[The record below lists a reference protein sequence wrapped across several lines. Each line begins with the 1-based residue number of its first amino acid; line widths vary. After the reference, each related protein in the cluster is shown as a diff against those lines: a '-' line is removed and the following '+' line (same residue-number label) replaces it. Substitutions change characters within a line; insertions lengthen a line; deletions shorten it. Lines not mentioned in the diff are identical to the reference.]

1 MFGSF
6 LVSNESPRFLPRHK
20 SANPSRMPTVRRI
33 RQCFFW
39 GEPTWKPYLKMRITG
54 IDRITVLQNPGT
66 DQPSNHTQIWVPE
79 LLTPNRI
86 ETRKARDSLDSD
98 GFHWF
103 PIPGTPQNYAI
114 RRGATAALWFG
125 RLRCLWHLGHRA
137 TEPGPHGQR
146 FEPPV
151 APWSRCFLCVLI
163 VFFDIT
169 TVWLTV
175 FWKLMIFLHLFQ

>member
-6 LVSNESPRFLPRHK
+6 LVSNESPRFLPRHIL
-20 SANPSRMPTVRRI
+20 ANPSR
-33 RQCFFW
+33 
-39 GEPTWKPYLKMRITG
+39 GEPTWKPYLNMRITG
-54 IDRITVLQNPGT
+54 IDRLTVVQKMRIRARLNPRT
-66 DQPSNHTQIWVPE
+66 
-79 LLTPNRI
+79 
-86 ETRKARDSLDSD
+86 TRKSDSPSFLPRIGLKLVKLGTPWDSD

-151 APWSRCFLCVLI
+151 APWSRCFLCVLM
-163 VFFDIT
+163 VFLDIT
-169 TVWLTV
+169 TVWL
-175 FWKLMIFLHLFQ
+175 I

>member
-6 LVSNESPRFLPRHK
+6 LVSNESPRFLPRHIL
-20 SANPSRMPTVRRI
+20 ANPSR
-33 RQCFFW
+33 

-54 IDRITVLQNPGT
+54 IDRLTVVQNPGT
-66 DQPSNHTQIWVPE
+66 DQPSNHTQSDSPSFLPRIGLKLVK
-79 LLTPNRI
+79 LGTPW
-86 ETRKARDSLDSD
+86 DSD

-114 RRGATAALWFG
+114 RRGATAALWFW

-151 APWSRCFLCVLI
+151 APWSRCFLCVLM
-163 VFFDIT
+163 VFLDIT
-169 TVWLTV
+169 TVWL
-175 FWKLMIFLHLFQ
+175 I

>member
-6 LVSNESPRFLPRHK
+6 LVSNESPRFLPRHIL
-20 SANPSRMPTVRRI
+20 ANPSR
-33 RQCFFW
+33 

-54 IDRITVLQNPGT
+54 TIGSRSCRIRAQINPRT
-66 DQPSNHTQIWVPE
+66 
-79 LLTPNRI
+79 
-86 ETRKARDSLDSD
+86 TRKSESPSFLPRIGLKLIKLGTPWDSD
-98 GFHWF
+98 GFYWF

-151 APWSRCFLCVLI
+151 APWSRCFFCVLM
-163 VFFDIT
+163 VFLDIT
-169 TVWLTV
+169 TVWL
-175 FWKLMIFLHLFQ
+175 ICFLEII

>member
-6 LVSNESPRFLPRHK
+6 LVSNESPRFLPRHIL
-20 SANPSRMPTVRRI
+20 ANPSR
-33 RQCFFW
+33 

-54 IDRITVLQNPGT
+54 IDRITIVQNRGS

-79 LLTPNRI
+79 LLAPNRI
-86 ETRKARDSLDSD
+86 ETRKARDSL
-98 GFHWF
+98 GLWWFYWF

-151 APWSRCFLCVLI
+151 APWSRWFLCVLM
-163 VFFDIT
+163 VFLDIT
-169 TVWLTV
+169 TVWLIWCWSV
-175 FWKLMIFLHLFQ
+175 FWKLYNDFLHMFQ